1 MPQSSLNLVWMD
13 LEMSGLDPER
23 DVIIEI
29 ACIITDSQLK
39 VIAEG
44 PTLAIQRPKELFDQ
58 MDDWNKKQHTHSGLW
73 QKVLTSTVTERE
85 AEDAVL
91 EFIKEHVPNRTS
103 PLCGNS
109 IWQDRRFIARYMKQL
124 DQYLHYRLIDVSTL
138 KELTQRW
145 YPEIPKYDSKSNNHR
160 ALDDIRDSI
169 DELKHYRRHFF
180 SLQKIQEARSE

>member
-1 MPQSSLNLVWMD
+1 MPQKAQNLVWMD
-13 LEMSGLDPER
+13 LEMSGLEPER

-29 ACIITDSQLK
+29 ACIVTDSELN

-44 PTLAIQRPKELFDQ
+44 PTLAIQRPESLFDT
-58 MDDWNKKQHTHSGLW
+58 MDDWNKRQHTQSGLW
-73 QKVLTSTVTERE
+73 QKVITSTVTERD
-85 AEDAVL
+85 AENAVL
-91 EFIKEHVPNRTS
+91 EFVKEHTLVRTS

-109 IWQDRRFIARYMKQL
+109 IWQDRRFIARYMKDL

-145 YPEIPKYDSKSNNHR
+145 YPEIPKYEAKSKNHR

-169 DELKHYRRHFF
+169 EELKHYREQFF
-180 SLQKIQEARSE
+180 TGQKLHEAPRK